1 MKQKRT
7 TEPRSEYIMVRTDPK
22 TKKELQ
28 EIAEKKG
35 WSLSLVG
42 HTALQEWLRTQAEG
56 K

>member
-7 TEPRSEYIMVRTDPK
+7 TEPRSEYIMIRTDPE
-22 TKKELQ
+22 TKQELQ

-42 HTALQEWLRTQAEG
+42 YVALQEWLRIQAKE